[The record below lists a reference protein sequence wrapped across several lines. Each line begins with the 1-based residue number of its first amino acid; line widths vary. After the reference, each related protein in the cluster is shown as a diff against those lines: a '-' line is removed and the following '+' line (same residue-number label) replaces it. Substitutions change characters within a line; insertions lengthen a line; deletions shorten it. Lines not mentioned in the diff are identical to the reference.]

1 MKLLERFYENPA
13 VQAVLKKQSGL
24 GNLSLIE
31 EAVILAAAYQKQPQ
45 TMLIIKNNLY
55 NAQRLY
61 EKLIPLT
68 KAQVLLFGVEE
79 SLRMEKIAASPE
91 MRATQMETM
100 AALQNQKE
108 PLICITHSAGAM
120 RLLCDPKQFFEHT
133 LKLKVNDTFEFEDC
147 KKRLYE
153 AGYDFVSRVDRPL
166 CYAARG
172 GIIDVYS
179 MNYDYPVRIEFFDDI
194 IESIRFF
201 DISTQR
207 TIQTLENV
215 ELIPASEN
223 LYSEEQLAEI
233 SEQVQVILNENIKK
247 LKGAA
252 VHHLKTTIE
261 QEMIDLKAHRPGG
274 GLYKYAA
281 FLNQQYTIMDYMNQ
295 PYIIFSAQEEIKQA
309 ISHIQEETIAYIQ
322 ELSQEGLALQR
333 FSLFA
338 DPFQTA
344 MKHPHLMIAVF
355 MDIKHPISSQIHM
368 HTTTDFDFTQ
378 TMNQLCKE
386 AEKHTVL
393 CAVDEKER
401 KQLTDYLDDH
411 NIHYSFYKNI
421 TPDDEIPSDTKNSTA
436 SLSIIIMDSTFNEG
450 FLALREKISV
460 YTSKELFHKKERRM
474 RYHNKFKDAEVLH
487 DYLELEVGDF
497 VVHHQYGVGKY
508 LGIVNKEIDGIHKDF
523 LNLVYK
529 GDDVLLVPLEQ
540 FHFIRKFMSKEG
552 AVPKLNKLGSG
563 EWEKTKKKVSS
574 KVAELADRLIT
585 LYSLRED
592 HIGYAFAPDTPF
604 QKQFEDD
611 FAYELTQ
618 DQKQAVAE
626 IKHDMESMK
635 PMDRLLCGD
644 VGFGKTEVAIRA
656 AFKAVMDNKQA
667 AFLCPTTILSIQHYR
682 TFTERF
688 KNYPVRIAVLNRFV
702 SPSEVK
708 GIKKDLADGK
718 IDILIGTHRILSKDI
733 SFKDLGF
740 LVIDEEQRF
749 GVEHKEK
756 IKELRSGID
765 VLSMSATPI
774 PRTLQMS
781 LIGIRAL
788 SQLDTPPLNRIPVQT
803 YVIEKDFRMI
813 KEIIQRELARN
824 GQVFYLYNNVSEIY
838 QVASKLKEALP
849 DINIAVAHGKMNRE
863 DIEDVMLQFTENVYQ
878 VLVCT
883 TIIETGIDI
892 PNANTIIVDN
902 ADRFGL
908 AQLYQI
914 KGRVGRSDRLAY
926 AYLMY
931 SPQKQ
936 LSELATKRLKSI
948 KEFTQLGS
956 GYKIAMRDLTIRGA
970 GDMLGPQQ
978 AGFIDTVGI
987 DMYIEMLNSA
997 IAQRKGDGYKVHDEK
1012 KVLKKANAKVDA
1024 YIPSAFAPQD
1034 YEKIK
1039 LYQRIDD
1046 ITSKSEL
1053 MSFTEEIKDNYG
1065 HLPSGVQMLLE
1076 KKRLDILINEPHIDE
1091 YKETKQEAE
1100 LCFTQEWSDNID
1112 GVKLFE
1118 MMTTLCK
1125 DALIR
1130 YRNRKITMRIP
1141 KDQDWLPIVIEILE
1155 QTKRDDLLKN

>member
-1 MKLLERFYENPA
+1 MKLLERFFNNPA
-13 VQAVLKKQSGL
+13 VQALINRQPGL

-31 EAVILAAAYQKQPQ
+31 EALIIAAAYQKKPQ
-45 TMLIIKNNLY
+45 TILIVKNNLY

-61 EKLIPLT
+61 EKLTPLT
-68 KAQVLLFGVEE
+68 KAKVLLFGVEE
-79 SLRMEKIAASPE
+79 SLRMEKIASSPE
-91 MRATQMETM
+91 MRAAQMETM
-100 AALQNQKE
+100 AELLHSDS
-108 PLICITHSAGAM
+108 PLICITHTAGVM
-120 RLLCDPKQFFEHT
+120 RQLCSPAQFQKHT
-133 LKLKVNDTFEFEDC
+133 LKLQVNDTYDFEAC
-147 KKRLYE
+147 KKCLYE

-179 MNYDYPVRIEFFDDI
+179 MNYEYPIRIEFFDNL

-207 TIQTLENV
+207 TIQTIEAV
-215 ELIPASEN
+215 DLIPASEN
-223 LYSEEQLAEI
+223 LYSDTEITQI
-233 SEQVQVILNENIKK
+233 SEQVESFMLNSLKK
-247 LKGAA
+247 LKGNQAYQLKETVEQELTA
-252 VHHLKTTIE
+252 LKT
-261 QEMIDLKAHRPGG
+261 HRPDG

-281 FLNQQYTIMDYMNQ
+281 FLTEKYTIMDYMDH
-295 PYIIFSAQEEIKQA
+295 PYVIFSAKEEIKQA
-309 ISHIQEETIAYIQ
+309 ITHIQEETIAYIQ

-338 DPFQTA
+338 DPFQEIL
-344 MKHPHLMIAVF
+344 KHPNLMIPVF
-355 MDIKHPISSQIHM
+355 TDIKHPIASQIHI
-368 HTTTDFDFTQ
+368 HTVADFDFTHI
-378 TMNQLCKE
+378 MEQL
-386 AEKHTVL
+386 
-393 CAVDEKER
+393 R
-401 KQLTDYLDDH
+401 KQAAQYTVICSVDKKEIKQLSEYLDAHETAYIISDDT
-411 NIHYSFYKNI
+411 NIKENGILLTS
-421 TPDDEIPSDTKNSTA
+421 IP
-436 SLSIIIMDSTFNEG
+436 LNEG
-450 FLALREKISV
+450 FSALREKIIV
-460 YTSKELFHKKERRM
+460 YTSKELFHKKEQRT

-487 DYLELEVGDF
+487 DYLELEIGDF
-497 VVHHQYGVGKY
+497 IVHHQYGVGKY
-508 LGIVNKEIDGIHKDF
+508 MGIVNKEIDGIHKDF
-523 LNLVYK
+523 LNIVYK

-563 EWEKTKKKVSS
+563 DWEKTKKKVST
-574 KVAELADRLIT
+574 KVAELADRLIA
-585 LYSLRED
+585 LYSLRKE
-592 HIGYAFAPDTPF
+592 HIGHAFAPDTPF

-611 FAYELTQ
+611 FIYELTD

-626 IKHDMESMK
+626 IKQDMEDMK

-656 AFKAVMDNKQA
+656 AFKAVMDNKQV
-667 AFLCPTTILSIQHYR
+667 AFLCPTTILSLQHYR
-682 TFTERF
+682 TFSERF

-702 SPSEVK
+702 EGKAVSE
-708 GIKKDLADGK
+708 IKKDLAAGK

-756 IKELRSGID
+756 IKELRSSID

-788 SQLDTPPLNRIPVQT
+788 SQLNTPPLNRMPVQT

-824 GQVFYLYNNVSEIY
+824 GQVFYLYNNVNEIY
-838 QVASKLKEALP
+838 QVATKLKEDLP
-849 DINIAVAHGKMNRE
+849 EINIAVAHGKMNRE
-863 DIEDVMLQFTENVYQ
+863 DIEDVMLQFTNNEYQ

-902 ADRFGL
+902 ADHFGL

-936 LSELATKRLKSI
+936 LSEIAMKRLKSI

-970 GDMLGPQQ
+970 GDMLGPKQ

-987 DMYIEMLNSA
+987 DMYIEMLNQA
-997 IAQRKGDGYKVHDEK
+997 ISQRKGEVKSEEK
-1012 KVLKKANAKVDA
+1012 TLKKANAKVDA
-1024 YIPSAFAPQD
+1024 YIPSRFAPQD

-1039 LYQRIDD
+1039 LYQRIDE
-1046 ITSKSEL
+1046 ISTKKEL
-1053 MSFTEEIKDNYG
+1053 KAFSEEIKDNYG

-1076 KKRLDILINEPHIDE
+1076 KKRLDILINEPHIED
-1091 YKETKQEAE
+1091 YKEALQHAE
-1100 LCFTQEWSDNID
+1100 LCFTQEWSDSID

-1118 MMTTLCK
+1118 MMTALCK
-1125 DALIR
+1125 DAIIR

-1141 KDQDWLPIVIEILE
+1141 KHNDWLLLVIEILE
-1155 QTKRDDLLKN
+1155 RTKDNDLKKHK